1 MSEFV
6 LTTHADCNPLVAA
19 LRQEGVVVERV
30 NWPIQLGE
38 LNGCLGF
45 YGNLFDEI
53 KDWSGLLKLRRTLR
67 QAGVPY
73 VFWNR
78 DAPWNVGMKCYNRW
92 ALRLIKPV
100 DVYLTHSLQDATWF
114 GDTAHYFPNA
124 AQPTYYKTTKLAA
137 LRDESS
143 YQYDASFFGSI
154 SQGTDSNAAYRRAFL
169 VALQNEL
176 ARKVPQIRIQVVDIA
191 HQTLSVQSQI
201 DLIRTSKINLN
212 VGAMCDLPNNP
223 SWGLPERVFG
233 IPAAGGLL
241 ISDVRKHLADSFGPD
256 VVPVFESP
264 QRCAA
269 LIEHLLGD
277 WGLQRTLAEKQHH
290 EVIARH
296 TYQQRARTLVGYL
309 QHYRTNARAVA

>member
-1 MSEFV
+1 MSDFV

-30 NWPIQLGE
+30 TWPMQLGD
-38 LNGCLGF
+38 LNGCLGL

-53 KDWSGLLKLRRTLR
+53 KDWSGLLKLRHTLR
-67 QAGVPY
+67 HACVPY

-100 DVYLTHSLQDATWF
+100 DVYLAHSRQDAAWF
-114 GDTAHYFPNA
+114 GGTAHYFPNA
-124 AQPTYYKTTKLAA
+124 AQPAYYETTNLAA

-143 YQYDASFFGSI
+143 YQYDVSFFGSI
-154 SQGTDSNAAYRRAFL
+154 GKGTDSNTAYRRAFL
-169 VALQNEL
+169 LALQNEL
-176 ARKVPQIRIQVVDIA
+176 TRKVPQVRMHVVDIA
-191 HQTLSVQSQI
+191 YQTLTVQAQI

-241 ISDVRKHLADSFGPD
+241 ISDVRKHIADSFAPD
-256 VVPVFESP
+256 ILPVFDSP

-290 EVIARH
+290 EVFTRH
-296 TYQQRARTLVGYL
+296 TYQQRARTLVDYL
-309 QHYRTNARAVA
+309 QHYRTSARVAV

>member
-30 NWPIQLGE
+30 NWPIQLGD

-92 ALRLIKPV
+92 VLRLIKPV

-124 AQPTYYKTTKLAA
+124 AQPDYYETTDLAA
-137 LRDESS
+137 LRDESR
-143 YQYDASFFGSI
+143 YQCDVSFFGSI
-154 SQGTDSNAAYRRAFL
+154 GKGTDSNAAYRREFL
-169 VALQNEL
+169 GALRSEL
-176 ARKVPQIRIQVVDIA
+176 THTLPQIRMHIVDTA
-191 HQTLSVQSQI
+191 YQTLTVQSQI

-212 VGAMCDLPNNP
+212 VGAMCDLPGNP

-233 IPAAGGLL
+233 IPAAGGLVV
-241 ISDVRKHLADSFGPD
+241 SDARQHLTDSFTRD
-256 VVPVFESP
+256 IVPTFDSP
-264 QRCAA
+264 QHCAT
-269 LIEHLLGD
+269 LIERLLGD
-277 WGLQRTLAEKQHH
+277 WGMQRNLAEKQHH
-290 EVIARH
+290 EVMARH
-296 TYQQRARTLVGYL
+296 RYQHRARTLVDYL